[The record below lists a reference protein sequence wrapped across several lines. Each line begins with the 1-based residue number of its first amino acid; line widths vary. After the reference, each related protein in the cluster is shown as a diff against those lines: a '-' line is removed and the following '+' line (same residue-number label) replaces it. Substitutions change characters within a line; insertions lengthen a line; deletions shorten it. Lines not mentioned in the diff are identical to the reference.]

1 MTIMKTTYIY
11 NKVKRAAKTA
21 LLLPCLA
28 LTFAGCSDFL
38 QVDPRDRI
46 VLEDFWNEK
55 ADVDH
60 VLISCYNRMQND
72 DVLGS
77 MMVWG
82 EFRSDHI
89 VPGTNIDEK
98 YQVKRILSENIDANN
113 EFTNWVGFYEVIN
126 RCNTVMLYAPQVAA
140 KDPAYTDSELKATI
154 AEAKALR
161 DLCYFY
167 LIRTFRDVPYVTEAY
182 IDDNQEIEIPASSF
196 NEVLDALIADLEGCK
211 DDAVQTYP
219 NSQALYQTGRITRHA
234 IYAMLCEMYLWKQD
248 YQNCVKY
255 ADLII
260 DAKKKQYSEKYSGA
274 TPDADG
280 RLNGYPLELSR
291 MSSSSPYYGNAYNS
305 IFGATN
311 LSAGVGDS
319 PEVIF
324 ELVFMNDVNATP
336 HNGAVDTYYAYGSSN
351 TLKAYVYASSHLATD
366 ASSSAGSLY
375 KTTDARYYENIT
387 DNGATTY
394 PIAKYTYQR
403 ISIDPTASAI
413 KDKVWMRTAYAR
425 YQNFANWIIY
435 RLTDVMLMKAEALA
449 ELNDVAGAFD
459 LVQAV
464 NNRSIMESSIT
475 SYKLSNPGTQDGIRK
490 MVLEERQRELMFEG
504 KRWYD
509 LVRRSL
515 RDGNTDFL
523 VSKVRE
529 KDMENKTYALMN
541 LAKMDAIFWPYNLE
555 ELRVNPYLKQNP
567 AFGSGEDTSMK
578 KN

>member
-1 MTIMKTTYIY
+1 
-11 NKVKRAAKTA
+11 VKRAAKTA

-60 VLISCYNRMQND
+60 VLIACYNRMQND
-72 DVLGS
+72 DVLGR

-89 VPGTNIDEK
+89 VSGTNIDEQ
-98 YQVKRILSENIDANN
+98 YYVKRILCENIDANN
-113 EFTNWVGFYEVIN
+113 DFTNWVGFYDIIN

-182 IDDNQEIEIPASSF
+182 IDDNQEIEIPATSF

-211 DDAVQTYP
+211 DDAVLTYP
-219 NSQALYQTGRITRHA
+219 NSQALYQTGRITRQA

-255 ADLII
+255 ADLVIN
-260 DAKKKQYSEKYSGA
+260 AKKQQYNDKYNNA

-324 ELVFMNDVNATP
+324 ELVFMNDVNAAP
-336 HNGAVDTYYAYGSSN
+336 HNGPVNTYYAYGSSN

-375 KTTDARYYENIT
+375 KTTDARYYENIN

-394 PIAKYTYQR
+394 PIAKYTYQSIR
-403 ISIDPTASAI
+403 IDPTASAI

-425 YQNFANWIIY
+425 NQNFANWIIY

-567 AFGSGEDTSMK
+567 AFSSGEDTSMK

>member
-1 MTIMKTTYIY
+1 MTIMKTTYIF

-60 VLISCYNRMQND
+60 VLIACYNRMQTD
-72 DVLGS
+72 DVLS
-77 MMVWG
+77 RMMIWG

-89 VPGTNIDEK
+89 VTGTNIDEQ
-98 YQVKRILSENIDANN
+98 YHIKRILSENIDAENA
-113 EFTNWVGFYEVIN
+113 FTTWEGFYNVIN

-182 IDDNQEIEIPASSF
+182 IDDNQEIEIPATSF
-196 NEVLDALIADLEGCK
+196 NVVLDSLIADLEGCK
-211 DDAVQTYP
+211 DDAVLTYP

-260 DAKKKQYSEKYSGA
+260 NAKKQQYSEKYSGA
-274 TPDADG
+274 NPDTDG

-291 MSSSSPYYGNAYNS
+291 MSAGSSYYGNAYNA

-311 LSAGVGDS
+311 LNESAGDS

-336 HNGAVDTYYAYGSSN
+336 HNVPVNRYYAYGSSN
-351 TLKAYVYASSHLATD
+351 SLKAYVYASSHLATD
-366 ASSSAGSLY
+366 ATSTGTLY
-375 KTTDARYYENIT
+375 KATDARYYENIA

-403 ISIDPTASAI
+403 ISINPTETVI
-413 KDKVWMRTAYAR
+413 KNKAWVRTAYAR
-425 YQNFANWIIY
+425 DQNFANWIIY
-435 RLTDVMLMKAEALA
+435 RLTDIMLMKAEALA
-449 ELNDVAGAFD
+449 EQNDVAGAFD
-459 LVQAV
+459 SVQAV
-464 NNRSIMESSIT
+464 NNRSIMETSIT
-475 SYKLSNPGTQDGIRK
+475 SYKLSMPTSQDGMRK

-523 VSKVRE
+523 VSKVKE

-567 AFGSGEDTSMK
+567 AFSSGEDTSMK